1 MALLFHTLRP
11 REAKVGVDL
20 VLEGVN
26 LLVDSLDG
34 LLVIVEGIGILSLSW
49 CLILLVLGLLL
60 ILLLRGW
67 LLILLLIEKANII
80 VWLLLLLL
88 VATEL
93 LLLLGMLRLL
103 VHVHTLRG
111 VRRRLVILLMLLH
124 VMLLG
129 RIVLVEAL
137 SLGWLL
143 LWRILVVLEVA
154 LWLGLGDVALDVL
167 LGHVWIVVGE
177 GVLGLLSLLRG
188 LVVFID
194 VHEAADLLV
203 LTLVWGLELLAGL
216 LLVPVLGVLVIF
228 FHILV
233 IVLRFLL
240 DQRPLFNDI
249 VLALNKLVLQELLE
263 SLRAPVD
270 DCSSDRLERVAVACY
285 L

>member
-1 MALLFHTLRP
+1 M
-11 REAKVGVDL
+11 
-20 VLEGVN
+20 
-26 LLVDSLDG
+26 
-34 LLVIVEGIGILSLSW
+34 
-49 CLILLVLGLLL
+49 
-60 ILLLRGW
+60 
-67 LLILLLIEKANII
+67 
-80 VWLLLLLL
+80 WLLLLLL

-111 VRRRLVILLMLLH
+111 VGRRLVILLMLLH

>member
-1 MALLFHTLRP
+1 M
-11 REAKVGVDL
+11 
-20 VLEGVN
+20 
-26 LLVDSLDG
+26 
-34 LLVIVEGIGILSLSW
+34 
-49 CLILLVLGLLL
+49 
-60 ILLLRGW
+60 
-67 LLILLLIEKANII
+67 
-80 VWLLLLLL
+80 WLLLLLL

-111 VRRRLVILLMLLH
+111 VGRRLVILLMLLH

-137 SLGWLL
+137 SLGRLL

-249 VLALNKLVLQELLE
+249 VLALNKLVL
-263 SLRAPVD
+263 
-270 DCSSDRLERVAVACY
+270 
-285 L
+285 